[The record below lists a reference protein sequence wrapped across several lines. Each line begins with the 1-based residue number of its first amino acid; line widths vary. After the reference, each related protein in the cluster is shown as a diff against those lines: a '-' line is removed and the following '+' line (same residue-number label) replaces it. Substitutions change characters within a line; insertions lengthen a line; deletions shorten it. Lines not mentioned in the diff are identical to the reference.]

1 MCPTRSRSLRLC
13 ADRTISLPF
22 MCRTLFK
29 EFNTCLSQQYA
40 RSSSLTPRTDV
51 SPHVCLRV
59 PSLSTSD
66 EEIDRRVAEYYAAR
80 PAAAETAKAR
90 PSDLLVA
97 PNGAR

>member
-1 MCPTRSRSLRLC
+1 MPLTTVRALQLSLK
-13 ADRTISLPF
+13 P
-22 MCRTLFK
+22 
-29 EFNTCLSQQYA
+29 
-40 RSSSLTPRTDV
+40 LTPRTDV

-80 PAAAETAKAR
+80 PAAAVTPKAR

>member
-1 MCPTRSRSLRLC
+1 MPLTTVRALQLSLK
-13 ADRTISLPF
+13 P
-22 MCRTLFK
+22 
-29 EFNTCLSQQYA
+29 Y
-40 RSSSLTPRTDV
+40 TPRPDA

-80 PAAAETAKAR
+80 PAAAQTAKAR